1 MTALDAHICYI
12 LCFPDAVEQSAQPP
26 EQIRGLKDAPY
37 FQPVEVSVRAL
48 EQVEVQVRGVNVWVS
63 KQRYD
68 DQVQVVECKFP
79 LADVLDPSA
88 IQRREAIEEELLSL
102 LVPAPYVKSGL
113 YEEYVVLMISSVSE
127 VDAFVEANARR
138 LAHFIRTQREPLD
151 DAEVQDILISRAR
164 YSRDDLTI
172 VDWDGAILFAP
183 QADFQSDIE
192 LLKIGNY
199 QLLRYRA
206 MDQKLSQSLRE
217 VAEQFRHNPRRA
229 LRPIPTR
236 KRIQRIVQHRLELM
250 LDFEQTDQNLLLI
263 GDWYTAKL
271 YEIIREELYLDHWKE
286 AVRAKLDNLES
297 VIATIQENFSL
308 SWSGLMEQIQ
318 LIGWIILLIGY
329 FVLFF
334 MDAGLVK

>member
-12 LCFPDAVEQSAQPP
+12 LCFPDAVDPTNQPP
-26 EQIRGLKDAPY
+26 EHIRGLKDAPY

-48 EQVEVQVRGVNVWVS
+48 EQAEVQVRGVNVWVS

-68 DQVQVVECKFP
+68 DQVQVIECKFP
-79 LADVLDPSA
+79 LTDVLDPSA
-88 IQRREAIEEELLSL
+88 IQRRESIEEELLSL
-102 LVPAPYVKSGL
+102 LVPEPYLKSGL
-113 YEEYVVLMISSVSE
+113 YEEYIVLMISSVSE
-127 VDAFVEANARR
+127 ADAFVEANARR

-172 VDWDGAILFAP
+172 VDWDGAIIFAP

-206 MDQKLSQSLRE
+206 LDQKLSQSLRE

-271 YEIIREELYLDHWKE
+271 YEIIREELYLDNWKE

-308 SWSGLMEQIQ
+308 SWSGLMEQAE